1 MGRLDG
7 KVAIITGAG
16 DGVGRVMAQLF
27 AGEGARLTLAARRR
41 DKLEETASLVGGS
54 ADDVMVV
61 PTDITS
67 EDQVRTMV
75 EATVGSYGRVDVL
88 MNNAAQPGR
97 DLYIWEQTLENW
109 NATLAVDTTGA
120 MLCMREV
127 IRQSMLERRSGSIVN
142 FSSTAGWTGMARK
155 THYTTAKAAL
165 RTLTKSVALEVGP
178 YGIRVN
184 CLVPG
189 GIRTE
194 LWENWVKRTAAEQG
208 LPWEELAERNARGS
222 ALRRVSTPEEIAR
235 VGLFLASDE
244 SSAVTGQSI
253 TADAGTY
260 LAG

>member
-1 MGRLDG
+1 MARLEG

-27 AGEGARLTLAARRR
+27 AEEGAQLVLAARRK
-41 DKLEETASLVGGS
+41 DKLDETASLIRQGTV
-54 ADDVMVV
+54 VV
-61 PTDITS
+61 PTDITVE
-67 EDQVRTMV
+67 EDVIAMV
-75 EATVGSYGRVDVL
+75 AAAVDAFGRVDVL
-88 MNNAAQPGR
+88 MNNAAQPGK
-97 DLYIWEQTLENW
+97 DLYIWEQTLDNW
-109 NATLAVDTTGA
+109 NQTIAVDTTGA

-142 FSSTAGWTGMARK
+142 FSSTAGWTGMVRK

-189 GIRTE
+189 GIMTD
-194 LWENWVKRTAAEQG
+194 LYINWVKRMAGEQG
-208 LPWEELAERNARGS
+208 IDWEELAARNAQAT
-222 ALRRVSTPEEIAR
+222 ALRKTSTPEEIAR

-244 SSAVTGQSI
+244 SSAITGQSI
-253 TADAGTY
+253 TADAGSY
-260 LAG
+260 LVG

>member
-1 MGRLDG
+1 VGRLDG

-27 AGEGARLTLAARRR
+27 AQEGAQLVLAARRS
-41 DKLEETASLVGGS
+41 DKLGETAAGIPGEPLCL
-54 ADDVMVV
+54 
-61 PTDITS
+61 PTDITVE
-67 EDQVRTMV
+67 EDVVAMV
-75 EATVGSYGRVDVL
+75 SASVARFGQVDVL

-109 NATLAVDTTGA
+109 NNTIAVDTTGA

-142 FSSTAGWTGMARK
+142 FSSTAGWTGMVRK

-189 GIRTE
+189 GIMTD
-194 LWENWVKRTAAEQG
+194 LYVNWVKRLAGEQG
-208 LPWEELAERNARGS
+208 IPWEELAERNAQGT

-235 VGLFLASDE
+235 VGLFLASEE
-244 SSAVTGQSI
+244 SSAITGQSI
-253 TADAGTY
+253 TADAGSY